1 MMRSGAGVQTSA
13 RARPPI
19 KELFQI
25 IQMHMVNREIIT
37 GKKRGFGDV
46 LYKL

>member
-1 MMRSGAGVQTSA
+1 
-13 RARPPI
+13 
-19 KELFQI
+19 
-25 IQMHMVNREIIT
+25 MHMVNREIIT